1 MSLKSIK
8 QFFSNSF
15 DTQQSIDYE
24 STTHYYSTDYNHTL
38 EAIYVVAKKF
48 NYKVKNVDEKYKE
61 VLLMDKNGNEIIVT
75 ITTISYYENAVDM
88 KINTHYFLSLGRPQN
103 IVKKFYDE
111 LNRLITLKRI
121 GGVVDE
127 YNL

>member
-15 DTQQSIDYE
+15 DTQQSIDHE

-38 EAIYVVAKKF
+38 EAISVVAKKF